1 MTYSFEML
9 HGYCSEIEQQLRIR
23 TVVSQIEKQGLT
35 QFFINPQKTFELAR
49 ELKTEK
55 VLPADYDIRQ
65 FSTTENMQSKLVE
78 FFTKKIAEH
87 MERLGNIT
95 SDEALRQTFGEI
107 AVVLVV
113 PPNGAHMLFNWLTE
127 FTFQYRDKFCKA
139 MVELKRKLDVYS
151 GDEPET
157 NISFDY
163 LKIFG
168 VAMYDGFER
177 LINLYEEALPCG
189 MCYKIDHKLW
199 EYSRFF
205 EFKKFDVSVVIEGMP
220 FDRYFAAAF
229 YYSPTYENRLNGHI
243 MNEKYFQL
251 PREKFK
257 CKNELK
263 AEIDEAFK
271 ALVFEYLKNTFNEE
285 DEFFDANLS
294 DCAVKL
300 QKDNAMR
307 VCFMYIIS
315 MMYVCYSETKRL
327 DALLRF
333 PHNG

>member
-1 MTYSFEML
+1 
-9 HGYCSEIEQQLRIR
+9 
-23 TVVSQIEKQGLT
+23 
-35 QFFINPQKTFELAR
+35 
-49 ELKTEK
+49 
-55 VLPADYDIRQ
+55 
-65 FSTTENMQSKLVE
+65 MQSKLVE

-95 SDEALRQTFGEI
+95 SDEAMRQTFGEI

-271 ALVFEYLKNTFNEE
+271 ALVFEYLKNTFNDEE
-285 DEFFDANLS
+285 EFFDANLS